1 MSDSARNSSGAFH
14 AGIAHQAVM
23 SGKLVE
29 ETLRENAQRLVQLI
43 DTLPQLVWTVSGD
56 GTMSYCNAELC
67 SLVADCDGRR
77 VEEVMVQL
85 LHPEDYARWF
95 AAWDRA
101 FKGSGGLFEIE
112 YRICSGADPTTHWYL
127 ERAVRSGEASAH
139 WFVTATQIDEQ
150 KRREEELRG
159 MLHEKEQFFATLLH
173 ELRNP
178 LAPIANAIELLARR
192 ADDPASVSGA
202 RGIIQR
208 QLRQLSRLV
217 DDLLDV
223 SRMSRGRIELRK
235 EPTDLAEVVATAIE
249 TARPLIELRG
259 HHLTTGVPRTPL
271 IVHAD
276 AVRLGQVVTN
286 LLINAAK
293 YTNPGGHLSVM
304 LERSAD
310 CATIRV
316 RDNGIGIPRDL
327 LPRVFDLFAQAAPG
341 SDGGMGGMGVG
352 LAVARELVQ
361 LHEGSITVHSEGPG
375 RGSEFVMSLPL
386 PDRAGRIS

>member
-1 MSDSARNSSGAFH
+1 MSDGARNSSGAFE
-14 AGIAHQAVM
+14 ARIAHQAVM

-29 ETLRENAQRLVQLI
+29 EALRENAQRLVQLI
-43 DTLPQLVWTVSGD
+43 DGLPQLVWTVGTD
-56 GTMSYCNAELC
+56 GTMRYCNAELC
-67 SLVADCDGRR
+67 SLIADCNGRR
-77 VEEVMVQL
+77 IEEVMVQL
-85 LHPEDYARWF
+85 LHREDFPRWV
-95 AAWDRA
+95 AAWSA
-101 FKGSGGLFEIE
+101 ALEGAGGPHEME
-112 YRICSGADPTTHWYL
+112 YRICSAGDPTAHWYL
-127 ERAVRSGEASAH
+127 ERAVRSNVTSGQ
-139 WFVTATQIDEQ
+139 WFVTATQIDAP
-150 KRREEELRG
+150 KRREEELRAI
-159 MLHEKEQFFATLLH
+159 LHEKEQFFATLLH

-208 QLRQLSRLV
+208 QLHQLSRLV

-223 SRMSRGRIELRK
+223 SRISRGRIELRK

-259 HHLTTGVPRTPL
+259 HRLTTSMPNAPL

-293 YTNPGGHLSVM
+293 YTNPGGHVSVM
-304 LERSAD
+304 LERGAD

-316 RDNGIGIPRDL
+316 RDNGIGISRDL

-341 SDGGMGGMGVG
+341 SDGAMGGMGVG
-352 LAVARELVQ
+352 LAVARELIQ
-361 LHEGSITVHSEGPG
+361 LHAGSISVHSEGPG
-375 RGSEFVMSLPL
+375 RGSEFVMHVPL
-386 PDRAGRIS
+386 PDRTGRIS

>member
-1 MSDSARNSSGAFH
+1 
-14 AGIAHQAVM
+14 M

-29 ETLRENAQRLVQLI
+29 ESLRENAQRLVQLI
-43 DTLPQLVWTVSGD
+43 DALPQLVWTVSGD

-67 SLVADCDGRR
+67 SLVADCIGQP
-77 VEEVMVQL
+77 VEDVMVQL
-85 LHPEDYARWF
+85 LHPEDHPRWL
-95 AAWDRA
+95 AAWNEA
-101 FKGSGGLFEIE
+101 FTGSGGLFEME
-112 YRICSGADPTTHWYL
+112 YRICSASGPTHWYL
-127 ERAVRSGEASAH
+127 ERAVRSSVASAH
-139 WFVTATQIDEQ
+139 WFVTATRIDEQ
-150 KRREEELRG
+150 KRREEELRAL
-159 MLHEKEQFFATLLH
+159 LHEKEQFFATLLH

-223 SRMSRGRIELRK
+223 SRIARGRIELRK
-235 EPTDLAEVVATAIE
+235 APTDLADVVTTAVE

-259 HHLTTGVPRTPL
+259 HHLTTALPRTPL
-271 IVHAD
+271 IMHAD

-304 LERSAD
+304 LEQCGDR
-310 CATIRV
+310 ATIRV
-316 RDNGIGIPRDL
+316 RDNGIGISRDL
-327 LPRVFDLFAQAAPG
+327 LPRVFDLFSQAAPG
-341 SDGGMGGMGVG
+341 SDGGQGGMGVG

-361 LHEGSITVHSEGPG
+361 LHDGSVTVHSEGPG
-375 RGSEFVMSLPL
+375 RGSEFIISLPL
-386 PDRAGRIS
+386 ADRSGRIS

>member
-1 MSDSARNSSGAFH
+1 MSDSARNSSGAFQ
-14 AGIAHQAVM
+14 ARIAHQAIM
-23 SGKLVE
+23 SGNLVE

-43 DTLPQLVWTVSGD
+43 DALPQLVWTVGND

-77 VEEVMVQL
+77 VEEVMAQL
-85 LHPEDYARWF
+85 LHPDDYPRWL
-95 AAWDRA
+95 AAWNGA
-101 FKGSGGLFEIE
+101 LKGNGESYELE
-112 YRICSGADPTTHWYL
+112 YRVCSAGDPTAHWYL
-127 ERAVRSGEASAH
+127 ERAVCSNVASAH
-139 WFVTATQIDEQ
+139 WFVTATQIDAPR
-150 KRREEELRG
+150 RREEELRV

-192 ADDPASVSGA
+192 GDDPASVSGA

-223 SRMSRGRIELRK
+223 SRISRGRIELRK
-235 EPTDLAEVVATAIE
+235 EPTDLAEVVATAVE

-259 HHLTTGVPRTPL
+259 HHLTTGVPNAPL

-293 YTNPGGHLSVM
+293 YTNPGGHVSVM
-304 LERSAD
+304 LELGAD

-316 RDNGIGIPRDL
+316 RDDGIGISREL
-327 LPRVFDLFAQAAPG
+327 LPRVFDLFSQAAPG
-341 SDGGMGGMGVG
+341 SEAGMGGMGVG
-352 LAVARELVQ
+352 LAVARELIQ
-361 LHEGSITVHSEGPG
+361 LHDGSITVQSEGPG
-375 RGSEFVMSLPL
+375 RGSEFVMRLPL
-386 PDRAGRIS
+386 PDRRGRNS